1 MNSPSK
7 AVMTSMTKPANATI
21 PASLPT
27 DSPDARM
34 TMTSLFAA
42 SAPKPSREPISAE
55 TGNIWKAR
63 FGSLSAA

>member
-1 MNSPSK
+1 MNSPSN
-7 AVMTSMTKPANATI
+7 AVITSMTKPASATM

-27 DSPDARM
+27 DRPDARM

-42 SAPKPSREPISAE
+42 SPPKPSKEPISAD
-55 TGNIWKAR
+55 TGNIWNAR